1 MGRHL
6 IRVGCEDKST
16 AKSVNSVLQPLS
28 LGFPAGEPM
37 PVDFVR
43 AVAKSVVEVGDLD
56 DPLTRE
62 RHDRFC
68 GKCNNH
74 SSSTHALHRLQRQAN
89 EVRPYGRWDK
99 SLRSFHAADGGAVR
113 RVTAPYKCVAI
124 KLCRFCYFNF
134 FSRRTPLYGP
144 SVQVPAGT
152 KPRFS

>member
-1 MGRHL
+1 MTAGYFVVCAVGNGALL
-6 IRVGCEDKST
+6 ISVG
-16 AKSVNSVLQPLS
+16 SVLQPLS

-43 AVAKSVVEVGDLD
+43 AVAKSVVEV
-56 DPLTRE
+56 
-62 RHDRFC
+62 
-68 GKCNNH
+68 
-74 SSSTHALHRLQRQAN
+74 A
-89 EVRPYGRWDK
+89 
-99 SLRSFHAADGGAVR
+99 
-113 RVTAPYKCVAI
+113 APYKCVAI

>member
-1 MGRHL
+1 MTAGYFVVCAVGNGALL
-6 IRVGCEDKST
+6 ISVG
-16 AKSVNSVLQPLS
+16 SVLQPLS

-74 SSSTHALHRLQRQAN
+74 SSSTHVLHRLQRQAN

-99 SLRSFHAADGGAVR
+99 SLRSFHAADGGSGAS
-113 RVTAPYKCVAI
+113 
-124 KLCRFCYFNF
+124 
-134 FSRRTPLYGP
+134 SRRTLQVCCNKIVQILLFQLFLAANAFIR
-144 SVQVPAGT
+144 SVGAGSG
-152 KPRFS
+152 RNEA

>member
-1 MGRHL
+1 MTAGYFVCAVGKGALL
-6 IRVGCEDKST
+6 ISVG
-16 AKSVNSVLQPLS
+16 SVLQSLS

-56 DPLTRE
+56 DPLTRK

-89 EVRPYGRWDK
+89 KVC
-99 SLRSFHAADGGAVR
+99 SV
-113 RVTAPYKCVAI
+113 VT
-124 KLCRFCYFNF
+124 
-134 FSRRTPLYGP
+134 
-144 SVQVPAGT
+144 
-152 KPRFS
+152 